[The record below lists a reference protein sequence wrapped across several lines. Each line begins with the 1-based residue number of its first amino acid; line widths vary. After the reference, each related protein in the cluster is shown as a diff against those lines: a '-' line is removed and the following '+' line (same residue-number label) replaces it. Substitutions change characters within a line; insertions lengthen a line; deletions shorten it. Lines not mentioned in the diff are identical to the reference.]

1 MAEFASKGVAGAGL
15 GLGAAGTAL
24 GLLNGGLGNLL
35 GGVVGG
41 NRNGCNAPCNACSPC
56 SKPDDGISAA
66 LTGLALSSVLL
77 GGRTGAMGSSGCN
90 ETIGATRYD
99 LGVMERLAAKD
110 AEIARLTLGQEVDA
124 KILALYQ
131 VIDARD
137 KATGQEIAKLA
148 AGQAVVNQQL
158 NDNMAFIQ
166 GDLNNKIALEAERRC
181 CGDSS
186 IVTYLNSNFQTK
198 AIAGF
203 TPSTDAPVPAATFNP
218 IANCGCG
225 CGCGN

>member
-1 MAEFASKGVAGAGL
+1 MAEFASKGVAGTGL

-35 GGVVGG
+35 GGLGAG
-41 NRNGCNAPCNACSPC
+41 NRCGCNGSCNNCSC
-56 SKPDDGISAA
+56 NGGGSAVA
-66 LTGLALSSVLL
+66 ADTLALAAGLSRW
-77 GGRTGAMGSSGCN
+77 GEPRWGGCN

-99 LGVMERLAAKD
+99 LGVLQQLSAKD
-110 AEIARLTLGQEVDA
+110 AEIAKLSLSQEIDA

-137 KATGQEIAKLA
+137 KATGQELAKLA

-166 GDLNNKIALEAERRC
+166 NDLNNKIALEAERRC

-186 IVTYLNSNFQTK
+186 IVTYLNTNFQTK
-198 AIAGF
+198 AIASF

>member
-1 MAEFASKGVAGAGL
+1 MAEFASKGVAGTGL

-35 GGVVGG
+35 GGLGAG
-41 NRNGCNAPCNACSPC
+41 NRCGCNTPCNGPTPC
-56 SKPDDGISAA
+56 GKSDDGLAA
-66 LTGLALSSVLL
+66 AMSGLMLSSALL
-77 GGRTGAMGSSGCN
+77 GSKAGAAGCN

-137 KATGQEIAKLA
+137 KATGQEIAKLS

-166 GDLNNKIALEAERRC
+166 NDLNNKIALEAERRC

-186 IVTYLNSNFQTK
+186 IVTYLNTNFQTK
-198 AIAGF
+198 AIASF

>member
-1 MAEFASKGVAGAGL
+1 MAEFASKSV
-15 GLGAAGTAL
+15 AGTAL
-24 GLLNGGLGNLL
+24 GLSVGSTVLSVLSGGLGNLL
-35 GGVVGG
+35 GGLGAG
-41 NRNGCNAPCNACSPC
+41 NRCGCNTDCNGPSPC
-56 SKPDDGISAA
+56 GKADDGLAA
-66 LTGLALSSVLL
+66 AMIGLLVNSVLL
-77 GGRTGAMGSSGCN
+77 GSKAGASGCN

-99 LGVMERLAAKD
+99 LGVLQQLSAKD
-110 AEIARLTLGQEVDA
+110 AEIAKLSLSQEVDA

-166 GDLNNKIALEAERRC
+166 NDLNNKVALEAERRC

-186 IVTYLNSNFQTK
+186 IVTYLNSNFPTK
-198 AIAGF
+198 AIASF
-203 TPSTDAPVPAATFNP
+203 TPSTDAPIPAATFNP